1 MPNFTWLAA
10 DASAPLVCEFA
21 KGAGRRSTVAASIG
35 RDWKGSD
42 MIGSSSYRFPAPG
55 VWSARLAFVKSA
67 FRKEAARVVD
77 FRVANAS
84 VDNVLTLG
92 MGMNE
97 NSTYTPT
104 HAQHKPC
111 STPWS
116 ALCPAAA
123 ITTCF
128 WW

>member
-55 VWSARLAFVKSA
+55 VWSARLAFVKSPV
-67 FRKEAARVVD
+67 RKEADRVIG
-77 FRVANAS
+77 FRVSSAG
-84 VDNVLTLG
+84 VDNVLCVWI
-92 MGMNE
+92 
-97 NSTYTPT
+97 
-104 HAQHKPC
+104 H
-111 STPWS
+111 
-116 ALCPAAA
+116 
-123 ITTCF
+123 
-128 WW
+128 